1 MDELTS
7 KIFQLITNSG
17 DARST
22 VFEALAAAQ
31 NGNMDKANS
40 YIYTAKGGLV
50 AAHKI
55 QTELIQQECSGDK
68 AELSLLMVHAQDHLM
83 TSILAK
89 DLIERMIYMQGEINE
104 LKKNRQ

>member
-1 MDELTS
+1 MDELTLR
-7 KIFQLITNSG
+7 IFQLITNSG

-40 YIYTAKGGLV
+40 FVCMAKEGLLE
-50 AAHKI
+50 AHKI
-55 QTELIQQECSGDK
+55 QTELIQKESSGDK
-68 AELSLLMVHAQDHLM
+68 TELSLLMIHAQDHLM

-89 DLIERMIYMQGEINE
+89 DIIEKMICMQNEINE
-104 LKKNRQ
+104 LKKSK